1 MLWGRGWNLVT
12 SSFINTRTVKTNL
25 SKWHKVKTF
34 HINRFP
40 HDSSASFIISKSGT
54 YNVKKIIFCRASTL
68 LIYLL
73 IHLFSSLVLKNLA
86 GTKVK

>member
-12 SSFINTRTVKTNL
+12 SSFINARTVKTNL

-34 HINRFP
+34 
-40 HDSSASFIISKSGT
+40 
-54 YNVKKIIFCRASTL
+54 NVKKIIFYRASIL